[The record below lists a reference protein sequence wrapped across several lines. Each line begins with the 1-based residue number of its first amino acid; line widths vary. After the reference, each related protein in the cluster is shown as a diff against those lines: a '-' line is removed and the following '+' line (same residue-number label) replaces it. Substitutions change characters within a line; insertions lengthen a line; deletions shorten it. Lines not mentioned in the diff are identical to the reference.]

1 MRTRMSGMERPLS
14 RAVFWFV
21 TALFTLGILCASP
34 AVAQVG
40 SPALTA
46 DVRVTSSFARPAA
59 TLPFAAGERLVYQ
72 VRMQRLGNVGR
83 TVMMV
88 GGPTEIRGTEVH
100 LLRFDFDAKVG
111 FVKATDR
118 TQSWVDLSRMATL
131 RFSKHERH
139 PLSRHD
145 EQVEMYPERRT
156 WESKEGE
163 TGESPTDAPLDELS
177 FMYFLRT
184 IELVEGSELR
194 FDRHF
199 EAARNP
205 TTVRVV
211 RKEAVTTAAG
221 EFSTWLLEMRVRDP
235 RRYKGEG
242 VIRINISDDRCRLPV
257 RIRSSMPIVGHA
269 TMTLAEGPAGCGP

>member
-1 MRTRMSGMERPLS
+1 MRARMERVERPVS
-14 RAVFWFV
+14 RAVFWIV

-34 AVAQVG
+34 ALAQVAP
-40 SPALTA
+40 PALSA
-46 DVRVTSSFARPAA
+46 DVRVAPALARPTAA
-59 TLPFAAGERLVYQ
+59 LPFAVGERLTYQ
-72 VRMQRLGNVGR
+72 VRVQRLGNVGR

-88 GGPTEIRGTEVH
+88 EGPTEIRGTEVH

-139 PLSRHD
+139 PLSKHD
-145 EQVEMYPERRT
+145 EQVEMYPERRA

-163 TGESPTDAPLDELS
+163 KGESLTDAPLDELS

-184 IELVEGSELR
+184 IELIEGSELR

-205 TTVRVV
+205 RTVRVV
-211 RKEAVTTAAG
+211 GKEVVSTPAG

-242 VIRINISDDRCRLPV
+242 IIRINISDERCRLPV
-257 RIRSSMPIVGHA
+257 AARVP
-269 TMTLAEGPAGCGP
+269 